1 MIRIALWRT
10 PTICCLAAQFFQ
22 YVPSI
27 LASHR
32 IQETVL
38 GGVRAISVEDPE
50 VGLAGITRQIVAIHD
65 GKICDI
71 TVEPYQLSGDA
82 AAFYGL
88 VEDILS
94 SFSFP

>member
-1 MIRIALWRT
+1 M
-10 PTICCLAAQFFQ
+10 
-22 YVPSI
+22 
-27 LASHR
+27 
-32 IQETVL
+32 
-38 GGVRAISVEDPE
+38 
-50 VGLAGITRQIVAIHD
+50 GLAGITRQIVAIHD